1 MWFRKKLYDFYD
13 NPDFHFLFEDICK
26 KEGIDN
32 NFVDLNI
39 AFQTASTFGLLTLIQ
54 DSDSDIKYLINVTE
68 EEAIKISSEFD
79 HNEIIAMNKLC
90 DELNYVKKSDKPLVL
105 AKSKKRNLSTHT
117 IWCVRLQI
125 CLWKN
130 YFDSSFLYSTTVKFW
145 IIPQIVIFFCY

>member
-1 MWFRKKLYDFYD
+1 MKIKCSKPKISEYNFLRLFSSTTIMKKQGIIIKKCDLEKKLYDFYD

-117 IWCVRLQI
+117 I
-125 CLWKN
+125 
-130 YFDSSFLYSTTVKFW
+130 
-145 IIPQIVIFFCY
+145 